1 VHALVNDLERTV
13 GTQLYGRRMYDVL
26 VWWETMPTDGQ
37 PKVTKDFAEIWRAAD
52 KIVYS
57 KTLTN
62 VSSKRTRIE
71 RHFDAAAVRRMKSS
85 LDADI
90 SIGGPHLA
98 AEAFRAG
105 LVDECHLL
113 LAPVV
118 VGNGNRALQQ
128 GVSIKLDLVDERRF
142 KSGFV
147 HLHYRVV
154 DH

>member
-1 VHALVNDLERTV
+1 MANDIERTI
-13 GTQLYGRRMYDVL
+13 GTQLYGRRMYDVM
-26 VWWETMPTDGQ
+26 VAWETMPTEGE
-37 PKVTKDFAEIWRAAD
+37 PEVVKDFAEVWRAAN

-57 KTLTN
+57 KTLASS
-62 VSSKRTRIE
+62 SSKRTRIE
-71 RHFDAAAVRRMKSS
+71 RDFDPAAVRRMKAD

-98 AEAFRAG
+98 AQAFRAG

-118 VGNGNRALQQ
+118 VGSGNPALQP
-128 GVSIKLDLVDERRF
+128 GLSVKLDLVAERRF

-147 HLHYRVV
+147 HLHYRVL